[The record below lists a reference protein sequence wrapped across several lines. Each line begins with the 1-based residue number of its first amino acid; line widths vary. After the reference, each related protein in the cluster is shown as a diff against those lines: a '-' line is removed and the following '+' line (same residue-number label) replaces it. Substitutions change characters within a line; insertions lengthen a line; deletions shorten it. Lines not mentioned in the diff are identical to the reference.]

1 MKIYIN
7 NKIVESEAAAISV
20 FDRGFLYGDGAFES
34 LRTYQGKPFLLEQHL
49 KRLLGALR
57 QLRIAPPLPALEFK
71 KAVLKTL
78 AANNL
83 KEAYI
88 KIIVTR
94 GTAKGH
100 GLSPKNRQGKST
112 IIIIVEKLADQPKK
126 IFVSGWSAI
135 ISVISKSDLPTDRLK
150 SLCYLD
156 NVLAK
161 LEAERGGADE
171 AFLLDKKGNLA
182 EGTVS
187 NIFIVKNNTI
197 YTPPKSAP
205 ILAGVTREYVLKM
218 AKQSAFMA
226 TEKIIS
232 IKELYNADECF
243 ITLSSLG
250 IVPITKIWKKKV
262 GQGICGPITKR
273 LIDLY
278 GKST

>member
-262 GQGICGPITKR
+262 GQGICDHQTPN
-273 LIDLY
+273 
-278 GKST
+278 